1 LRKEVK
7 VRKQIIGPNRFLNF
21 RKAIGILNK
30 SDRKKLA
37 YITAIQIFLGV
48 LDLLGVLAVGLLGTL
63 SVTGV
68 QSRDPS
74 SRVYKILEMLGISS
88 FSIQVQAS
96 IIGLTAVFLLVGRTI
111 ISIFI
116 TRRILYFMGR
126 RGAVISANLIS
137 RLLAQPLLV
146 IQRWSTQESLFAVT
160 SGVQIIALQI
170 IALSVMLVADIALL
184 FILIL
189 GLFAV
194 DPITSVGT
202 VIIFGVVALVLYK
215 LMHERANNI
224 GNLNSRL
231 TIKSNEKIV
240 EVFSSYRESVVR
252 NRRDYYARTIA
263 ETRLEIADVN
273 AEISFMPYISKYVLE
288 TTVVIGAV
296 LIGGLQFALQDAAHA
311 VATLAVFVATGT
323 RIGPAVLRIQQGV
336 VMMKNSFGMAK
347 PTLDLIEFLGNKP
360 MVEHFNDVVHTE
372 HVGFEA
378 SIELSNVSLTYPG
391 KSEFALN
398 NVSLS
403 TSAGKIIA
411 IVGPSGAG
419 KTTLVDVLLGVIEPD
434 EGLVKISNVN
444 PLEAIADWPGAISYV
459 PQDVMVV
466 NGSIRE
472 NVALGYPIASAP
484 DDLVN
489 SALSIASL
497 SEFVVNLPEGLDTN
511 LGERGGKISGGQR
524 QRIGIARALF
534 TKPKL
539 LVLDEATSAL
549 DGDTE
554 ESISSDIQKLK
565 GSTTVVIIAHRL
577 STVRDAD
584 LVLYMDKGEIIAR
597 GVFEEVRNAV
607 PDFDRQAKLMGL

>member
-1 LRKEVK
+1 MIS
-7 VRKQIIGPNRFLNF
+7 QILGPNKFLNF
-21 RKAIGILNK
+21 RKAIGILDK
-30 SDRKKLA
+30 KDRKKLT
-37 YITAIQIFLGV
+37 YITAIQIFLGI

-74 SRVYKILEMLGISS
+74 SRVYKVLEILGISS
-88 FSIQVQAS
+88 FSIQAQAS
-96 IIGLTAVFLLVGRTI
+96 IIGLAAVSLLVGRTI

-116 TRRILYFMGR
+116 TRRILYFMSR
-126 RGAVISANLIS
+126 RGAVISASLIS

-146 IQRWSTQESLFAVT
+146 IQKWSTQESLFAVT

-170 IALSVMLVADIALL
+170 IALSVMLVADVALL

-194 DPITSVGT
+194 DPVTSIGT
-202 VIIFGVVALVLYK
+202 VMIFGVVALILYK
-215 LMHERANNI
+215 LMHERANRI

-231 TIKSNEKIV
+231 SIRSNEKIV

-252 NRRDYYARTIA
+252 NRRDYYARSIA
-263 ETRLEIADVN
+263 ETRLEIANTD
-273 AEISFMPYISKYVLE
+273 AEIGFMPYISKYVLE
-288 TTVVIGAV
+288 TTVVVGAV
-296 LIGGLQFALQDAAHA
+296 LIGALQFALQDAAHA
-311 VATLAVFVATGT
+311 VATLAIFVATGT

-336 VMMKNSFGMAK
+336 VMMKNSFGRAK
-347 PTLDLIEFLGNKP
+347 PTLDLIDFLGNKP
-360 MVEHFNDVVHTE
+360 MIEHFDDVVYTE

-378 SIELSNVSLTYPG
+378 SVELSNVSLTYPN
-391 KSEFALN
+391 KSEPALN
-398 NVSLS
+398 NVSIS
-403 TSAGKIIA
+403 ASAGKIIA

-434 EGLVKISNVN
+434 KGLAKISNVT
-444 PLEAIADWPGAISYV
+444 PLQAIARWPGAISYV

-472 NVALGYPIASAP
+472 NVALGYPIEAAS
-484 DDLVN
+484 DELVN

-497 SEFVVNLPEGLDTN
+497 SEFVTNLPQGLDTN

-554 ESISSDIQKLK
+554 ESISTDIQKLK
-565 GSTTVVIIAHRL
+565 GSTTVVLIAHRL

-584 LVLYMDKGEIIAR
+584 LVLYMDKGEIVAR
-597 GVFEEVRNAV
+597 GTFEEVRNSV

>member
-1 LRKEVK
+1 MRIFTLSPE
-7 VRKQIIGPNRFLNF
+7 RFLNF
-21 RKAIGILNK
+21 RKAVGILDKN
-30 SDRKKLA
+30 DRKKLT
-37 YITAIQIFLGV
+37 YITVIQIFLGL

-74 SRVYKILEMLGISS
+74 SRVYKVLEMLGIANL
-88 FSIQVQAS
+88 SIQAQAS
-96 IIGLTAVFLLVGRTI
+96 IIGIAAVFLLVGRTI
-111 ISIFI
+111 ISIFV
-116 TRRILYFMGR
+116 TRRILYFMAR

-146 IQRWSTQESLFAVT
+146 IQKWSTQESLFAVT

-194 DPITSVGT
+194 DPITSLGT
-202 VIIFGVVALVLYK
+202 VVIFGVVALILYK
-215 LMHERANNI
+215 LMHERANKI
-224 GNLNSRL
+224 GALNTRL
-231 TIKSNEKIV
+231 SIKSSEKIV
-240 EVFSSYRESVVR
+240 EVFSSYRESIVR

-263 ETRLEIADVN
+263 ETRLEIANVN
-273 AEISFMPYISKYVLE
+273 AEIGFMPYISKYILE
-288 TTVVIGAV
+288 TTVVVGAV
-296 LIGGLQFALQDAAHA
+296 LIGALQFAVQDAAHA
-311 VATLAVFVATGT
+311 VATLAIFVATGT

-336 VMMKNSFGMAK
+336 LLMKNSFGTAK
-347 PTLDLIEFLGNKP
+347 PTLDLIDFLGNKP
-360 MVEHFNDVVHTE
+360 MVEHFDDVVHTE
-372 HVGFEA
+372 HLGFEA
-378 SIELSNVSLTYPG
+378 SIELTSVSLTYPG
-391 KSEFALN
+391 KSDPALH
-398 NVSLS
+398 NVSAQAS
-403 TSAGKIIA
+403 MGSIIA

-434 EGLVKISNVN
+434 KGSVKISNVT
-444 PLEAIADWPGAISYV
+444 PMEAIEKWPGAISYV

-466 NGSIRE
+466 NGTIRE
-472 NVALGYPIASAP
+472 NVALGYPAEVAS
-484 DDLVN
+484 DELVT
-489 SALSIASL
+489 SALNIASL
-497 SEFVVNLPEGLDTN
+497 LDLVADLPEGLDTN

-565 GSTTVVIIAHRL
+565 GSTTVVLIAHRL

-584 LVLYMDKGEIIAR
+584 VVLYMDKGEIVAR
-597 GVFEEVRNAV
+597 GTFEEVRNTV

>member
-1 LRKEVK
+1 MIN
-7 VRKQIIGPNRFLNF
+7 QILGPKKFLNF
-21 RKAIGILNK
+21 RKAIGILDK
-30 SDRKKLA
+30 KDRKKLT
-37 YITAIQIFLGV
+37 YITAIQIFLGI

-74 SRVYKILEMLGISS
+74 SRVYKVLEMLGISN
-88 FSIQVQAS
+88 FSIQAQAS
-96 IIGLTAVFLLVGRTI
+96 IIGLAAVSLLVGRTI

-116 TRRILYFMGR
+116 TRRILYFMSR
-126 RGAVISANLIS
+126 RGAIISANLIS
-137 RLLAQPLLV
+137 RLLAQPLLI

-170 IALSVMLVADIALL
+170 IALSVMLVADVALL

-194 DPITSVGT
+194 DPVTSIGT
-202 VIIFGVVALVLYK
+202 VMIFGVVALVLYK
-215 LMHERANNI
+215 LMHERANRI

-252 NRRDYYARTIA
+252 NRRDYYARSIA
-263 ETRLEIADVN
+263 ETRLEIANIN

-288 TTVVIGAV
+288 TTVVVGAV
-296 LIGGLQFALQDAAHA
+296 LIGALQFALQDAAHA
-311 VATLAVFVATGT
+311 VATLAIFVATGT

-347 PTLDLIEFLGNKP
+347 PTLDLIDFLGNKP
-360 MVEHFNDVVHTE
+360 MIEHFDDVVHTE
-372 HVGFEA
+372 HTGFDA
-378 SIELSNVSLTYPG
+378 SVELSNISVTYPE
-391 KSEFALN
+391 KSEPALN
-398 NVSLS
+398 NVSIS
-403 TSAGKIIA
+403 ASAGKIIA

-434 EGLVKISNVN
+434 KGSAKISNFT
-444 PLEAIADWPGAISYV
+444 PLEAIAKWPGAISYV
-459 PQDVMVV
+459 PQDVMVI

-472 NVALGYPIASAP
+472 NVALGYPIEAAS
-484 DDLVN
+484 DELVN

-497 SEFVVNLPEGLDTN
+497 SDFVASLPEGLDTN

-565 GSTTVVIIAHRL
+565 GSTTVVLIAHRL

-584 LVLYMDKGEIIAR
+584 LVLYMDKGEIVAR
-597 GVFEEVRNAV
+597 GTFEEVRNTV